1 MEEFMRVV
9 LCFLFALVAAP
20 ASAEWVRVGET
31 DEAVFYIESTTIR
44 KDRHLRWV
52 WEVQD
57 FKQMRE
63 DGLMSRRVLDE
74 FDCRE
79 EEVRILS
86 MFNHAEPMA
95 KGKASLLS
103 NDPFISIAIQRSTP
117 AEVIFN
123 IVCAY

>member
-1 MEEFMRVV
+1 MEGFMRVV

-20 ASAEWVRVGET
+20 AWAEWLRVGET

-95 KGKASLLS
+95 KGAASLLS
-103 NDPFISIAIQRSTP
+103 NDPFISIVIQRSTP

>member
-1 MEEFMRVV
+1 MRAA

-20 ASAEWVRVGET
+20 AWAEWVKVGET
-31 DEAVFYIESTTIR
+31 DIAVYYIDSTTVR
-44 KDRHLRWV
+44 RDRHLRWV

-57 FKQMRE
+57 FKQRRE
-63 DGLMSRRVLDE
+63 NGLMSRRVLDE

-95 KGKASLLS
+95 TGPASLLS
-103 NDPFISIAIQRSTP
+103 NDPFISTAIQRSTP
-117 AEVIFN
+117 AEVIYN